1 TRHLTGRGPAALVNV
16 GLASD
21 DLFRIADVTAVRGRL
36 FTARDRAPGAAPV
49 AVVTHA
55 FWQTRLGGAAVT
67 GEALVLND
75 VAHEIIGVLPPGF
88 DIPGLAA
95 DIWVPARSAP
105 SESERLNH
113 SLLAI
118 GRLAGG

>member
-1 TRHLTGRGPAALVNV
+1 SPPEFEAWAARQTSFAEATPLASWTRHLTGRGPAALVNV

-88 DIPGLAA
+88 DIP
-95 DIWVPARSAP
+95 
-105 SESERLNH
+105 
-113 SLLAI
+113 
-118 GRLAGG
+118 